1 MWEFCFEELTDCLL
15 LEIEKHPTPYKIGWV
30 KKGKDVELEVSE
42 ICYVTISIGKTYRD
56 IIVYDVINMDDC
68 HILLGRPWQ
77 YDVDS
82 TYKIQENNSFVWG
95 SRKDK
100 NFYKAF

>member
-1 MWEFCFEELTDCLL
+1 M
-15 LEIEKHPTPYKIGWV
+15 
-30 KKGKDVELEVSE
+30 
-42 ICYVTISIGKTYRD
+42 TISIGKTYRD

-95 SRKDK
+95 SRKYK